1 MEEIEERLKKIS
13 LGQFYTTNYQYLL
26 RDIDVPEKTRYRKI
40 VEPFAGNADLLE
52 FLGENKDVDYEI
64 ECYDIAPKKEYIVK
78 RDTLKDPPGY
88 HDKYVITNPPYL
100 ARNKNKDKTLY
111 DMYKT
116 NDLYKC
122 FMEQIITDNPLGG
135 ILIIPTN
142 FWCSI
147 RVADINLRKRFL
159 DIFEILKL
167 KIFEE
172 SVFDD
177 TNYAVC
183 AFQFALKESRDSIN
197 KIPVSIHTDKKEIYR
212 FETVLD
218 DTNIYTFGG
227 EIYTLPINKQINID
241 RLTKNNLDD
250 KDFITNINVKCI
262 DDNIDTHL
270 GLTYVAK
277 TSDRYV
283 DTTPNL
289 SARSYATLVIQP
301 RLTTGSQKKLVK
313 HFNEY
318 IEEQRSK
325 YASLFLTNYR
335 DGKGRKRISFNLVY
349 DIANH
354 LIDKHKLC
362 I

>member
-1 MEEIEERLKKIS
+1 MEEIEERLNKIS

-26 RDIDVPEKTRYRKI
+26 KDIDVPEKTKYRQI
-40 VEPFAGNADLLE
+40 IEPFAGNADLLE
-52 FLGENKDVDYEI
+52 FLGENRDVDYQI
-64 ECYDIAPKKEYIVK
+64 ECYDIAPKKSYIVK
-78 RDTLKDPPGY
+78 RDTLKDPPEY
-88 HDKYVITNPPYL
+88 KDKYVITNPPYL
-100 ARNKNKDKTLY
+100 ARNKNKDKILY

-147 RVADINLRKRFL
+147 RLADINLRKRFL
-159 DIFEILKL
+159 HIFQIVKL

-183 AFQFALKESRDSIN
+183 TFQFILKENPESIN
-197 KIPVSIHTDKKEIYR
+197 KIPVSIHFDKKEIST

-227 EIYTLPINKQINID
+227 EIYTLIMNNKIKID

-250 KDFITNINVKCI
+250 KEFITNINVKCI

-270 GLTYVAK
+270 GLIYIDK
-277 TSDRYV
+277 MSDRYV

-289 SARSYATLVIQP
+289 SARSYATLVIKP
-301 RLTTGSQKKLVK
+301 KLSKKSQKELVK
-313 HFNEY
+313 HFNKY

-349 DIANH
+349 NIANY
-354 LIDKHKLC
+354 LIDKYKL
-362 I
+362 